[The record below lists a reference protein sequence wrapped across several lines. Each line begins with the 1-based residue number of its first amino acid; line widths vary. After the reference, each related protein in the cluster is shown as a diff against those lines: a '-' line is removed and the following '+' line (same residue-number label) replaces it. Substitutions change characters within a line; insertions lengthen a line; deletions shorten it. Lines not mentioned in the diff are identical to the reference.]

1 MRDTVWEYQ
10 RVHPK
15 KEALRRA
22 VREILVFVV
31 LLTAL
36 MFAYYRSP
44 YESVAANVFMSS
56 IFGIPAALVI
66 WAVYRV
72 VRFALNR

>member
-15 KEALRRA
+15 KEALRKA
-22 VREILVFVV
+22 VREILVFIV
-31 LLTAL
+31 LCTAL
-36 MFAYYRSP
+36 MFAEAHNP
-44 YESVAANVFMSS
+44 YEYVGTEIAVSLM
-56 IFGIPAALVI
+56 FGIPTALVI